1 MINIPLWFAAKQR
14 GYVRDV
20 PNGVEWAD
28 IVAWF
33 CGRDPE
39 VQAESHAAPDRGG
52 KLFSSG
58 SPRSGSAG
66 AGVGVITD
74 TVPLLAPEDD
84 EKSGHVASAARLD
97 GVGEGAS
104 RGIRIRT
111 KFEIF
116 KASAAVCPLW
126 FIANWTYNLSLSMT
140 SVTSST
146 VISNTS
152 VLWTFLFSLAALGES
167 FRWTKL
173 LGVGLCIGGNA
184 LTALNDAQT
193 GSDASAQASVAGD
206 IICIFSA
213 VMYGAYSVAIRRAV
227 PDEREVSLPLFF
239 GFLGLINMVVL
250 APIVTALSL
259 TGAESVAGLSSTVLG
274 LIVLKGLVDNVLS
287 DYLWALGMVLTT
299 PTVATIGLSLT
310 VPLAIMS
317 DLLVNALLPTL
328 LSLLAAACVLGGFLA
343 INLSSRP
350 DPTTRGSSE
359 MRSMGAREIDE
370 QAAALVGDDD
380 DSGVGDGR
388 DSDAEL

>member
-1 MINIPLWFAAKQR
+1 MVTRPTDRARALILPRSRAPPQPFFLTYICNSLFVINIPLWFAAKQR

-39 VQAESHAAPDRGG
+39 AQAESHAAPDRGG

-84 EKSGHVASAARLD
+84 EKLGHVASAARLD

-104 RGIRIRT
+104 TGIRIRT

-126 FIANWTYNLSLSMT
+126 FIANWTYNVSLSMT

-152 VLWTFLFSLAALGES
+152 S
-167 FRWTKL
+167 R
-173 LGVGLCIGGNA
+173 
-184 LTALNDAQT
+184 
-193 GSDASAQASVAGD
+193 
-206 IICIFSA
+206 
-213 VMYGAYSVAIRRAV
+213 
-227 PDEREVSLPLFF
+227 
-239 GFLGLINMVVL
+239 
-250 APIVTALSL
+250 LS
-259 TGAESVAGLSSTVLG
+259 
-274 LIVLKGLVDNVLS
+274 I
-287 DYLWALGMVLTT
+287 
-299 PTVATIGLSLT
+299 T
-310 VPLAIMS
+310 VPAQIALAS
-317 DLLVNALLPTL
+317 TLP
-328 LSLLAAACVLGGFLA
+328 
-343 INLSSRP
+343 SSVFA
-350 DPTTRGSSE
+350 PTSKVR
-359 MRSMGAREIDE
+359 
-370 QAAALVGDDD
+370 
-380 DSGVGDGR
+380 
-388 DSDAEL
+388 